1 MKKYGIIG
9 GTFDPIHYG
18 HLMISEIIREE
29 MDLEKVIFIPTG
41 NPPHKN
47 DILNADIRF
56 EMTNIAVK
64 SNKYFTV
71 SDIESK
77 KKFVSYSV
85 DTVTEL
91 SRIID
96 GKLYFIIGSD
106 TLFQL
111 KTWKKFEE
119 LAKNVEFVVAM
130 RPSYMS
136 TKLLELE
143 LDYLS
148 FKYQAKINVVE
159 IPLYEI
165 SSTLI
170 RNRLALGE
178 SVKYLLPDEL
188 IEFIEEKGLYKTN
201 GRSKK

>member
-1 MKKYGIIG
+1 MKRYGIIG
-9 GTFDPIHYG
+9 GTFNPIHYG

-29 MDLEKVIFIPTG
+29 MDLEKIIFIPTG

-47 DILNADIRF
+47 DILSADVRF

-91 SRIID
+91 SQIID

-119 LAKNVEFVVAM
+119 LAKIVEFVVAM

-148 FKYQAKINVVE
+148 FKYEAKINVVE

-170 RNRLALGE
+170 RNRLALGQ
-178 SVKYLLPDEL
+178 SVKYLIPDEL

>member
-29 MDLEKVIFIPTG
+29 MGLEKVIFIPTG

-47 DILNADIRF
+47 DILSADIRF
-56 EMTNIAVK
+56 EMTNIATK

-119 LAKNVEFVVAM
+119 LAKKVEFVVAM

-143 LDYLS
+143 LNYLS

-170 RNRLALGE
+170 RSRLALGE
-178 SVKYLLPDEL
+178 SVKYLIPDEL

-201 GRSKK
+201 GKSKK

>member
-1 MKKYGIIG
+1 MKRYGIIG

-29 MDLEKVIFIPTG
+29 MDLEKIIFIPTG

-47 DILNADIRF
+47 DILSADVRF

-91 SRIID
+91 SQIID

-119 LAKNVEFVVAM
+119 LAKIVEFVVAM

-148 FKYQAKINVVE
+148 FKYEAKINVVE

-170 RNRLALGE
+170 RNRLALGQ
-178 SVKYLLPDEL
+178 SVKYLIPDEL